1 MRPTRTADPEP
12 TFAPGVV
19 GGGAPPPRPAGR
31 DGGRSRSRAAATR
44 RRRSRRRLVTWG
56 SVGLVAAVVAVLVYY
71 LAEPAPAPRLYVT
84 TLQKGE
90 LSQVPNACKIASAV
104 ALRQYVGGTPSKSV
118 QTFAGTGKSECTYT
132 FDVKP
137 TFRVLDI
144 TVQAYSPS
152 LIAPGN
158 GSATS
163 YAIYTFGQT
172 RQALAKPPR
181 HTPDPPAAITPIS
194 GLGSQAI
201 GAVQIYKGS
210 PTNDRATVLARYR
223 NVLMTISL
231 WAAASGGF
239 GPVSIPQLE
248 ADAQAAARA
257 TLASV
262 KSEPAVT

>member
-1 MRPTRTADPEP
+1 
-12 TFAPGVV
+12 
-19 GGGAPPPRPAGR
+19 
-31 DGGRSRSRAAATR
+31 
-44 RRRSRRRLVTWG
+44 VTWG
-56 SVGLVAAVVAVLVYY
+56 SVGLIAALVAVAVYY
-71 LAEPAPAPRLYVT
+71 LAVPAPRQGPYVT
-84 TLQKGE
+84 SFQKGE
-90 LSQVPNACKIASAV
+90 FSQVPNACKIVSAA
-104 ALRQYVGGTPSKSV
+104 ALRQYVGGTPGKSV
-118 QTFAGTGKSECTYT
+118 QTSAGAGKSECTYT

-152 LIAPGN
+152 LITPGD

-163 YAIYTFGQT
+163 YATYTFGQM
-172 RQALAKPPR
+172 RQVLAKPPR
-181 HTPDPPAAITPIS
+181 HTPSPPATITPIG

-223 NVLMTISL
+223 NVLMTINL

-239 GPVSIPQLE
+239 GPVSIPQLQ

-257 TLASV
+257 ALASV
-262 KSEPAVT
+262 KAEPAVT